1 MSNLKIGITGGIGSG
16 KSEISRYLM
25 SMGEHVICADEVAR
39 LVVQPGEQ
47 GNHAIRCTFG
57 EQYFL
62 EDDTLDRKM
71 LAKHVF
77 SDQSNLALLNNI
89 LHPVIVEYILTQAD
103 SLSGRVFID
112 APLLIQTGLHKETDF
127 VWLVIADMKVRVKR
141 VMMRDG
147 ISESDVK
154 QRIAS
159 QMSDQEMAEFADEI
173 IDNSGSIENLHQK
186 IDSLL
191 DQPVYSGVAE

>member
-16 KSEISRYLM
+16 KSEISRYLT
-25 SMGEHVICADEVAR
+25 SIGEHVICADEVAR

-47 GNHAIRCTFG
+47 GNHAIRLMFG
-57 EQYFL
+57 EQYFF
-62 EDDTLDRKM
+62 EDDVLNREM

-89 LHPVIVEYILTQAD
+89 LHPVIVEYILNQAD

-112 APLLIQTGLHKETDF
+112 APLLIQTGLHKETNF
-127 VWLVIADMKVRVKR
+127 VWLVIADMEARVKR

-186 IDSLL
+186 INSLL